1 MTKSKMLCPF
11 SKSLCRE
18 CAVFRGRHYYLCYG
32 RSRAPEDMD
41 LWQEASGFKID
52 TGSRMKEIPEPPV
65 LVPSPKWLCDVEDCI
80 EGR

>member
-1 MTKSKMLCPF
+1 
-11 SKSLCRE
+11 
-18 CAVFRGRHYYLCYG
+18 
-32 RSRAPEDMD
+32 MD